1 MSESISRLNPST
13 LPNSSE
19 MGYSQ
24 ISIVE
29 PGRMAYISG
38 QVAWQADGAP
48 VPEDIGEQA
57 KIVVKNA
64 RSALKA
70 LGAKAQDIV
79 LARIYIVD
87 LNDAAMESAFPV
99 LLELFEGHQPS
110 ITGIG
115 VAALAGPELKVE
127 VELTVRVPD

>member
-1 MSESISRLNPST
+1 
-13 LPNSSE
+13 
-19 MGYSQ
+19 
-24 ISIVE
+24 
-29 PGRMAYISG
+29 MAYISG